1 VADVAQLV
9 EHSLGK
15 GEVTSSIL
23 VIGSRDFAQV
33 AERLMAADCKSAA
46 PWSYGGSNPPLCT
59 RKQAEMTAER
69 RFYVALAL
77 YAVLAVLVWTTLG
90 YSPVRIQ
97 GREVDLRIIPSLI
110 LGMFAVRTILFRQ
123 AERVRSKEKD

>member
-1 VADVAQLV
+1 
-9 EHSLGK
+9 
-15 GEVTSSIL
+15 
-23 VIGSRDFAQV
+23 
-33 AERLMAADCKSAA
+33 
-46 PWSYGGSNPPLCT
+46 
-59 RKQAEMTAER
+59 MTAER

-110 LGMFAVRTILFRQ
+110 LGMFALRTILFYQ
-123 AERVRSKEKD
+123 AERVRTKEED